1 LTATTRP
8 AVWLLALFA
17 LLEGFPSAESIA
29 VLQGLKVTYLF
40 VHVDAY
46 GPQIAPDLE
55 RVPALTAIATEG
67 PIVLYRLR
75 GIQ

>member
-1 LTATTRP
+1 MTATTRP

-46 GPQIAPDLE
+46 GPQIVADLE